1 MTLYWL
7 AAGMSFRVLGNTFD
21 VCRSVAFDVT
31 SYILDE
37 ICLLMRHVIKLPEEA
52 ELPHIGNRF
61 AEMADS
67 PAFSQCCG
75 ALDGCQVY
83 FICDDAERHDE
94 YINRKLYYSINLTG
108 LVDHM
113 GRFID
118 VCIGF
123 PGSCHDMRV
132 LRHSGLFRAGVYPPR
147 GYFIIG
153 DGGYQCLRKPI
164 TLITPYR
171 NVNLTPDQLSFN
183 FHLSKARSVVE
194 RTFGLLQARFRVMYH
209 RALEVKFPKA
219 VKVIT
224 AACVLHN
231 ICIDAED
238 FVDYTV
244 HPRRGQQILR
254 LRNEEAGE
262 AYRNIL
268 CLAHNVGRRQALLE
282 RQLD

>member
-1 MTLYWL
+1 
-7 AAGMSFRVLGNTFD
+7 
-21 VCRSVAFDVT
+21 
-31 SYILDE
+31 
-37 ICLLMRHVIKLPEEA
+37 
-52 ELPHIGNRF
+52 
-61 AEMADS
+61 
-67 PAFSQCCG
+67 
-75 ALDGCQVY
+75 
-83 FICDDAERHDE
+83 
-94 YINRKLYYSINLTG
+94 
-108 LVDHM
+108 M

-153 DGGYQCLRKPI
+153 DGGYQCLRNPI

-209 RALEVKFPKA
+209 RALEVDTYKEDTRSFGTQGKTNVVQGPEAKLTYFWTPRKDSRIEVKFPKA

-254 LRNEEAGE
+254 NEEAGE